1 MGGSSKSQ
9 TVGYRYRMGLHLALC
24 QGPVDAVQ
32 EIQMGDRT
40 AWGDADR
47 APLSTGHGLTSLSI
61 NKPTLFGGD
70 EREGGVVGTID
81 VLSGHAG
88 QGRNDYLMS
97 RLGGSIPAFRGVLS
111 LVARKIL
118 FAANNPYIK
127 PWAVRVRRF
136 TAGWFDAP
144 WMEWNAEVRTWDE
157 DEGREISVGMN
168 PAHIL
173 VQCLTDP
180 HWGMGYPQS
189 TIGWSFWNAAWALSS
204 EGFGLNLIWTRQQ
217 PIESFIGQVID
228 HIGGIL
234 YTDPEQGTFELK
246 LLRDDYWIDS
256 LPQLGPD
263 EIVRLERF
271 ERAQWGE
278 LPNELTV
285 VYTDWQTGGDAAVTV
300 ENLAAIQL
308 QGGVINQRR
317 DYPGVNYGP
326 LAARL
331 ALRDLRALGS
341 PLARMSLTVARDTL
355 ERAPL
360 PGDVFLLN
368 WPRLGVDQMV
378 VRVTGIDTGTL
389 GAAEWRIEAMED
401 VFGMSN
407 TVLSPPPPHV
417 EEPTIEP
424 LSPALVLAVEV
435 PYWELARRLSRADL
449 AYLTD
454 TDTYLGALAAAGGT
468 GQLTWQLA
476 TGATSGDLA
485 AVVGEDYAPLLTLN
499 AVLPA
504 SEVDAVGVPVTAIS
518 QPERLA
524 VGDYAYLVAANGAIA
539 EAVAVL
545 AFDAANAT
553 IDLARGVL
561 DTTPQAHA
569 SGTRLIG
576 VGEWLAS
583 EGAERAPG
591 ESVFVGAIP
600 RTSTDQG
607 DPVLAANGQPM
618 VLAGRQALPY
628 PPGRIRLNGQTEP
641 VVVGGDLTVA
651 WAHRD
656 RTQQTAYL
664 VQQDEGD
671 IGPELGVTYTLRIRN
686 RNGVLAHTETGLLG
700 TTFIWTAALAALDAG
715 ALGDRITVEISA
727 ERDGLSSWQPQVR
740 VMDRAC
746 YGLRWGQYWGGV

>member
-1 MGGSSKSQ
+1 MGGRSKKQ
-9 TVGYRYRMGLHLALC
+9 TVGYRYRMGLHLVLC

-32 EIQMGDRT
+32 EIQMGERT
-40 AWGDADR
+40 AWGDASR
-47 APLSTGHGLTSLSI
+47 APLAGGHGLTRLSI
-61 NKPTLFGGD
+61 RQPNLFGGD
-70 EREGGVVGTID
+70 AREGGVVGEID
-81 VLSGHAG
+81 VLPGHAT
-88 QGRNDYLMS
+88 QGRNDYLMG
-97 RLGGSIPAFRGVLS
+97 RLGSAIPAFRGVLS

-136 TAGWFDAP
+136 TAGWHDPP
-144 WMEWNAEVRTWDE
+144 WMAWNAEVRTWDE

-180 HWGMGYPQS
+180 HWGMGYPRD

-204 EGFGLNLIWTRQQ
+204 EGFGLNLVWTRQQ
-217 PIESFIGQVID
+217 PIESFIGQVLD

-246 LLRDDYWIDS
+246 PLRGDYWIDG
-256 LPQLGPD
+256 LPQLGAD

-285 VYTDWQTGGDAAVTV
+285 VYTDWHTGGDATVTV

-317 DYPGVNYGP
+317 DYPGVNHGP

-341 PLARMSLTVARDTL
+341 PLARLSLTVARDTL

-368 WPRLGVDQMV
+368 WPRLGIDRMV

-389 GAAEWRIEAMED
+389 GAAEWRIEAIED

-407 TVLSPPPPHV
+407 TVLSPPPPRV
-417 EEPTIEP
+417 EAPTRSP
-424 LSPALVLAVEV
+424 LPPALVLAVEV

-454 TDTYLGALAAAGGT
+454 TDTYVGALAAAGGT
-468 GQLTWQLA
+468 GQLNWQLA
-476 TGATSGDLA
+476 TGASSGDLT
-485 AVVGEDYAPLLTLN
+485 AVVDEDYAPLLTLD
-499 AVLPA
+499 AALPA
-504 SEVDAVGVPVTAIS
+504 TELDAVAVPVTAVS

-524 VGDYAYLVAANGAIA
+524 VGDYAYLVDAGGALR
-539 EAVAVL
+539 EAVAIL
-545 AFDAANAT
+545 AFDPVHAT

-561 DTTPQAHA
+561 DTTPRSHA
-569 SGTRLIG
+569 PGTRLIG

-583 EGAERAPG
+583 EGSERAPG
-591 ESVFVGAIP
+591 ECRCSWARSRAPRPIEAIRYWP
-600 RTSTDQG
+600 ATVDRSCRS
-607 DPVLAANGQPM
+607 
-618 VLAGRQALPY
+618 AGRHCRTRPVASGSTAGSN
-628 PPGRIRLNGQTEP
+628 PPWSPVTSPSRGPIATARSKPPTSCDKTRATSGRNSG
-641 VVVGGDLTVA
+641 
-651 WAHRD
+651 
-656 RTQQTAYL
+656 
-664 VQQDEGD
+664 
-671 IGPELGVTYTLRIRN
+671 
-686 RNGVLAHTETGLLG
+686 
-700 TTFIWTAALAALDAG
+700 
-715 ALGDRITVEISA
+715 
-727 ERDGLSSWQPQVR
+727 
-740 VMDRAC
+740 
-746 YGLRWGQYWGGV
+746 